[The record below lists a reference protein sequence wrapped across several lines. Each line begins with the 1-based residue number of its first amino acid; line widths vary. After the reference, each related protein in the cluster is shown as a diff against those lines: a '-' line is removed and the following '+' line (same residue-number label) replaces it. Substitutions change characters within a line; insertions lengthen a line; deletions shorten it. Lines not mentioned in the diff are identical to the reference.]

1 MSKPSFRYREEFR
14 TRLAYE
20 SPRGR
25 NPRCVVGGLW
35 GFEELRVL
43 SVTGVAFTRLP
54 RPAVRA
60 VLSADQGAALN
71 DAVGQVGADVWDR
84 HD

>member
-1 MSKPSFRYREEFR
+1 M
-14 TRLAYE
+14 
-20 SPRGR
+20 
-25 NPRCVVGGLW
+25 VGGLW

-43 SVTGVAFTRLP
+43 SVTGVVFTRLP

-60 VLSADQGAALN
+60 VLSADQGTALN

-84 HD
+84 RD